1 MKMQAIFDLMRDAH
15 DILSFFEG
23 VTTTE
28 QMISRLERLKRQA
41 PEDFAE
47 CIESLRFSVSAALE
61 DNLELGGPLASD
73 DEEADDI
80 FAGLSLPEDESP
92 ASDTEAEPSALPAPR
107 EQAPTTPIDTTTTP
121 TK

>member
-41 PEDFAE
+41 PEDFFE
-47 CIESLRFSVSAALE
+47 CMESLRFSVSAALE

-80 FAGLSLPEDESP
+80 FAGLNLPEDEHPADEASP
-92 ASDTEAEPSALPAPR
+92 EPNASPAPR
-107 EQAPTTPIDTTTTP
+107 EQAPATDMDPATTPP
-121 TK
+121 K